1 MNREQKIQRILAAL
15 RRRQMTRHEISET
28 TGIPLE
34 SVCGR
39 VNELLHYSKVE
50 VSGFRHCAET
60 GKDRE
65 VLRIRKAR
73 KVAA

>member
-1 MNREQKIQRILAAL
+1 MNREQKIRRILSAL
-15 RRRQMTRHEISET
+15 RRRQMTRQELSAF

-39 VNELLHYSKVE
+39 VNELMQRSAVE
-50 VSGFRHCAET
+50 VCGSRYCQDT

-65 VLRIRKAR
+65 VLRVRKIGR
-73 KVAA
+73 VAA

>member
-1 MNREQKIQRILAAL
+1 MNREQKI
-15 RRRQMTRHEISET
+15 MTRQELSAF

-39 VNELLHYSKVE
+39 VNELMQRSAVE
-50 VSGFRHCAET
+50 VCGFRHCAET

-65 VLRIRKAR
+65 VLRVRKAGR
-73 KVAA
+73 VTA